1 MALEVERRLTFKHHR
16 STECLKVDLVASDI
30 DETLIKG
37 AVECSVFN
45 CDTSA
50 AVDSLLDDNVST
62 LKEDVVDKIDV
73 IRTIDEDIE
82 KLPTTE
88 ETQIKQ
94 KPSYISPLF
103 LNIDPNL
110 CTFNTDDFS
119 PSFSLH
125 TSPSLGALD
134 ESRNQSLYFTPM
146 SGRDSFSPAPN
157 DEFPMARLIRSNSYT
172 LEKPSPLLIKH
183 MEANCVRLVSNGS
196 PLKSPMS
203 LNDVRKN
210 RNSTNN
216 TPRKSSL
223 SLGAG
228 DAARLKDQKSKN
240 NSTKATTN
248 KSLNK
253 TISSNSTIV
262 ASSQRTAKYSSPY
275 AMKPNKVQKS
285 ATKPKTSNQFSGY
298 KNREALL
305 RSIYGTGKLNKTS
318 VTTKKANGSKPPT
331 DSIKTSSNPDSEEN
345 ATNVDLNKTASNM
358 KLSKNVTNLDS
369 SRSSQVIEPIS
380 SQTFNGN
387 ICAKNYQDILAL
399 IEHQHTT
406 QMNLLLQRQQDEQ
419 KRMQHEFLRQQEE
432 LLKKISN
439 LVINKLDKQ
448 STPKQTTA
456 NPTEPPKMSN
466 GQILI
471 EEVNSDQPDD
481 TLDTN
486 GNRVNRIDRFTPE
499 GTVLGGKNPFRIYIF
514 SGHL

>member
-1 MALEVERRLTFKHHR
+1 MALEVERRLTFKHLQ

-37 AVECSVFN
+37 AVECSVSN
-45 CDTSA
+45 NDTSA
-50 AVDSLLDDNVST
+50 AVDSLLDENVST

-73 IRTIDEDIE
+73 IRNIDEDIE

-94 KPSYISPLF
+94 KPSYITPLF

-110 CTFNTDDFS
+110 YTFNTDDFS

-157 DEFPMARLIRSNSYT
+157 DEFPTARLIRSNSYT

-183 MEANCVRLVSNGS
+183 MESNCLRLGSNGS
-196 PLKSPMS
+196 PPKSPMS
-203 LNDVRKN
+203 LNDLRKN

-228 DAARLKDQKSKN
+228 DAARLKDQKLKN
-240 NSTKATTN
+240 NSTKVKTTN

-262 ASSQRTAKYSSPY
+262 ASSQRSAKYSSPY

-285 ATKPKTSNQFSGY
+285 ATKPKPSNQFSGY
-298 KNREALL
+298 KNKDAFL
-305 RSIYGTGKLNKTS
+305 RSIYGTGKPSKTS
-318 VTTKKANGSKPPT
+318 VTTKKVNGSKTPA
-331 DSIKTSSNPDSEEN
+331 DSIKTSSNPDSGEN
-345 ATNVDLNKTASNM
+345 ATNVDLNKTASKLN
-358 KLSKNVTNLDS
+358 LSKNVANLDS
-369 SRSSQVIEPIS
+369 SKSSQVIDPIS
-380 SQTFNGN
+380 LQTSNGN

-419 KRMQHEFLRQQEE
+419 RRMQHEFLRQQEE

-448 STPKQTTA
+448 STPKETTA
-456 NPTEPPKMSN
+456 NLPESPKMSI
-466 GQILI
+466 GQMLI
-471 EEVNSDQPDD
+471 EEVNSEQPVD

-499 GTVLGGKNPFRIYIF
+499 GTKLGGKNPF
-514 SGHL
+514 